1 MSVCSKVKNANVTHV
16 TCNMH
21 LIFLYKIVIGQSAI
35 SKPWRNRE
43 FQGRKVS
50 VLSKESRSFPS
61 PKSERL
67 KSTETGRFWR
77 L

>member
-50 VLSKESRSFPS
+50 VLIGESRSFPS
-61 PKSERL
+61 PKSKGL
-67 KSTETGRFWR
+67 KSMGKGQSRPP
-77 L
+77 